1 MAMENIYDISSNASD
16 RSPFFSRRSRSLYLL
31 CRSLKLSQKT
41 RCTIL
46 MYLGQEDCPPST
58 FGLFANHATKLLNLS
73 CLFLA
78 AILLTE
84 KSVALSSRLQ
94 RNYLFKKYLNT
105 LRFCGKWSN
114 FNRRQWH
121 CLQMQSETAWTL
133 KSSFVSAVVI
143 EHRPLLTLYQ
153 KSLLIFLYILK
164 QFIYLNSDAEL
175 KITQKNGPSFTDSFI
190 SITFT
195 LTRAALQKNIFS
207 LFCMN

>member
-1 MAMENIYDISSNASD
+1 M
-16 RSPFFSRRSRSLYLL
+16 
-31 CRSLKLSQKT
+31 
-41 RCTIL
+41 
-46 MYLGQEDCPPST
+46 
-58 FGLFANHATKLLNLS
+58 
-73 CLFLA
+73 
-78 AILLTE
+78 
-84 KSVALSSRLQ
+84 
-94 RNYLFKKYLNT
+94 
-105 LRFCGKWSN
+105 
-114 FNRRQWH
+114 
-121 CLQMQSETAWTL
+121 L

-207 LFCMN
+207 LFCMNQSVITISARFAQTFPCFRFTLRAGGRVWLHTGYILLSVCKENHQTNNYCDQHKKKKKKKKILLS